1 MTLADVSD
9 QAEAFKEEANK
20 FFKDGEYDKAIEAY
34 TKAIEINETAVYLA
48 NRSLAYL
55 RTECFGYALEDAM
68 KAIALDSSYV
78 KGYYRKASAHMALG
92 QYKEAL
98 SDYEMVVRVAPTDK
112 TARIKLSECQKIVR
126 RKAFE
131 QAIAV
136 EEQPSALESIDPTVI
151 TIEDT
156 YQGPHMEQDISGN
169 YIVTESFMLALM
181 EHYKAQ
187 KTLHR
192 KYAMIIMKDIFTYL
206 RKLPSLVDID
216 VPDDTKFTVCGDIH
230 GQFYDLMNIFEI
242 NGLPTKDNPYLFN
255 GDFVDRGSFSV
266 ECIFTLFGFKLLY
279 PDRFYLSRGNH
290 ESEHMNRLY
299 GFEGEVKS
307 KYSSEVATMFT
318 DIFNWLP
325 LAHLINDRILVMHGG
340 LFERDNVTL
349 DEIRKLTRNRQ
360 PDEGSIM
367 CELLWSDPME
377 VNGRTH
383 SKRGIGCQ
391 FGPDVTERFC
401 KDNNLDYIIR
411 SHEVKDEGYEVAHD
425 GRCITVF
432 SAPNYCDTMHNRG
445 AFITLTGSRK
455 PGAMKPK
462 FTSFKEVPHPDV
474 RPMAYVNPFLS
485 MFM

>member
-1 MTLADVSD
+1 MTLAAFSED
-9 QAEAFKEEANK
+9 AEAFKEEANK
-20 FFKDGEYDKAIEAY
+20 FFKDGDYDKAIEAY
-34 TKAIEINETAVYLA
+34 TKAIEIQETAVYLA

-55 RTECFGYALEDAM
+55 RTECFGYALDDAS
-68 KAIALDSSYV
+68 KAISLDSSYV
-78 KGYYRKASAHMALG
+78 KGYYRRASAHMALG

-98 SDYEMVVRVAPTDK
+98 ADYETVIRVAPSDK
-112 TARIKLSECQKIVR
+112 MAREKLTECRKIIR

-131 QAIAV
+131 KAIAI
-136 EEQPSALESIDPTVI
+136 EDQPSPLESFDVSTITV
-151 TIEDT
+151 ESSYD
-156 YQGPHMEQDISGN
+156 GPHLEQDGSGK
-169 YIVTESFMLALM
+169 YFVTESFMLALM
-181 EHYKAQ
+181 EYYKSQ
-187 KTLHR
+187 KVLHK
-192 KYAMIIMKDIFTYL
+192 KYALIIMKDTYL
-206 RKLPSLVDID
+206 FLRNLPSLVDIK
-216 VPDDTKFTVCGDIH
+216 VPEGSKFTVCGDIH

-242 NGLPTKDNPYLFN
+242 NGLPSKDNPYLFN

-279 PDRFYLSRGNH
+279 PDKFYLSRGNH

-307 KYSSEVATMFT
+307 KYSAEVANMFT

-325 LAHLINDRILVMHGG
+325 LCHLINERILVMHGG

-349 DEIRKLTRNRQ
+349 DEIKKVSRNRQ
-360 PDEGSIM
+360 PDEGTIM

-377 VNGRTH
+377 AEGRAH
-383 SKRGIGCQ
+383 SKRGVGCQ
-391 FGPDVTERFC
+391 FGPDITESFC
-401 KDNNLDYIIR
+401 KQNGLDYIIR
-411 SHEVKDEGYEVAHD
+411 SHEVKDEGYEVAHN

-445 AFITLTGSRK
+445 AFITLKGSEK
-455 PGAMKPK
+455 PGEMLPK

-474 RPMAYVNPFLS
+474 RPMAYVNPLLS